1 MAFSPSEK
9 GVCLETNKR
18 CFTLFFFYFLP
29 KYWVKM
35 EKTRTNS
42 GERRKPGGKLLREL
56 KIALYR
62 SD

>member
-1 MAFSPSEK
+1 MAFSLSEEE
-9 GVCLETNKR
+9 GCLKTSKR
-18 CFTLFFFYFLP
+18 CFTFSFTF

-35 EKTRTNS
+35 EKIRTSS
-42 GERRKPGGKLLREL
+42 GERRKPGGKLPREL